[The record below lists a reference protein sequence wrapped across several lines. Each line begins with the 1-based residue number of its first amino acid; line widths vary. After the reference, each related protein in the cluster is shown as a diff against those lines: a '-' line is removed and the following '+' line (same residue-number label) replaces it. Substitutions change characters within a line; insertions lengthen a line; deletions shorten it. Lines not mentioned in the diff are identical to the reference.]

1 MKIFKRILLLL
12 LVILV
17 VAVIY
22 NYPKLNLVSGF
33 VAKNMASTVFLTE
46 RSAASVIEEDHN
58 EPLIDLAETKVDE
71 SDKSA
76 SASVFGIMERK
87 AIYREGLGAVL
98 VHDDFEPNAIKIAPK
113 RDRKIDTLCFPYGN
127 QGKKDSIFEN
137 IDYKKLE
144 AAIDG
149 AFAES
154 EVQRTRT
161 VLVVYKNHIIGERY
175 SKGFDENTII
185 LGWSMTKSILAT
197 LYGILDHQNRID
209 IDSPAPIESWQNDE
223 RKNITI
229 NNLLRMQSG
238 LAWEEDYTSISD
250 VNKMLFLE
258 ADMTLP
264 QEKKEAVAEPA
275 EVWNYS
281 SGTTNLLSGILRDEF
296 KTHQEYLNFPYEAL
310 IDKIGMNSMLIEAD
324 MVGNY
329 VGSSYAWA
337 TTRDWAKFGLLYL
350 NRGNWNGEQLFAPE
364 WVDYVSEPTPDSDGT
379 YGAHF
384 WLNAEGKY
392 PDAPRD
398 LFSANG
404 FQGQRVFI
412 IPSKDLVI
420 VRTGLGQEPYFDSNG
435 FLSEV
440 ISAIN

>member
-1 MKIFKRILLLL
+1 LKRLKRILL
-12 LVILV
+12 VIAVLIV
-17 VAVIY
+17 IAVAY
-22 NYPKLNLVSGF
+22 NYPKLNLISGF
-33 VAKNMASTVFLTE
+33 VAKNMASTVFLAE
-46 RSAASVIEEDHN
+46 RSAASVTKEDHA

-71 SDKSA
+71 SGKSA
-76 SASVFGIMERK
+76 SASVFGIMGRR

-98 VHDDFEPNAIKIAPK
+98 VNDGFDPNAITITPK
-113 RDRKIDTLCFPYGN
+113 RSRKIDTLPFPYGN
-127 QGKKDSIFEN
+127 QGKRDSIFEN

-149 AFAES
+149 AFS
-154 EVQRTRT
+154 DPEVQKTRT
-161 VLVVYKNHIIGERY
+161 VLIVYKDHIIGERY
-175 SKGFDENTII
+175 LKGFDENTIV

-197 LYGILDHQNRID
+197 LYGILDYQNKID
-209 IDSPAPIESWQNDE
+209 IDSPAPIESWQNDD

-258 ADMTLP
+258 ADMALP
-264 QEKKEAVAEPA
+264 QEKKEAVAEPG

-281 SGTTNLLSGILRDEF
+281 SGTTNFLSGILRKQF
-296 KTHQEYLNFPYEAL
+296 KTHQEYLDFPYEAL
-310 IDKIGMNSMLIEAD
+310 IDKMAMYSMLIEAD

-329 VGSSYAWA
+329 VGSSYGWA

-364 WVDYVSEPTPDSDGT
+364 WVDYVSKPTPDSDGT

-412 IPSKDLVI
+412 IPSKNLII
-420 VRTGLGQEPYFDSNG
+420 VRTGLGQEPNFDSNG

-440 ISAIN
+440 IAAIK